1 MPSGRLPWS
10 VLLFEALRLRYAKP
24 ARHIH
29 GQCEGGV
36 TEQVLVMAGGLPGP
50 QSHKSALPPHPAA
63 TRPPSP
69 RRGEE
74 GSAGAANLLS
84 PPGRGQ
90 PSEAEAG

>member
-29 GQCEGGV
+29 GECEECV
-36 TEQVLVMAGGLPGP
+36 TEQALVIGEGCLG
-50 QSHKSALPPHPAA
+50 QSHRSAQPPHPAA

-69 RRGEE
+69 RWGEE
-74 GSAGAANLLS
+74 VGAGADNLLS